1 MVMLF
6 LPSIDIIE
14 TFESELHKLT
24 TKAFFLS
31 FFYTKKLAIFFLRN
45 KKKIEFTLEIYE
57 LPKNIQFIFIFFNQ
71 IFRRE
76 KNMHPFF

>member
-1 MVMLF
+1 MLF

-24 TKAFFLS
+24 TKAFFLR
-31 FFYTKKLAIFFLRN
+31 FFLYQKVGN
-45 KKKIEFTLEIYE
+45 IFLKEQKQIEFTLEIYE
-57 LPKNIQFIFIFFNQ
+57 LPKKIQFILFFLNQ